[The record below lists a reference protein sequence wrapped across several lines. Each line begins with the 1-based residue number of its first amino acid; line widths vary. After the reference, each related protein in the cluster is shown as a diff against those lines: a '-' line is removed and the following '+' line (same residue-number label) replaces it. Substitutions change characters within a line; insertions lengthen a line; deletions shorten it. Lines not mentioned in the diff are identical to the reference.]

1 MLLCFRRSGDDPRHP
16 ARRCRPSARDGPS
29 GRPASARNRLPA
41 LLARL
46 YGKYVAPIV
55 QLTYAR
61 RHDDD
66 SYVCYGAYLAFFL
79 TDMTTLS
86 AVLPLSMFL
95 YALLLHRKPRQYWQ
109 VRDRTCIHLRQL
121 DELSLSSYFSPRGWL
136 GLHSASAPYAQWKL
150 VFPL

>member
-1 MLLCFRRSGDDPRHP
+1 MWCRYRRLLTVPCFCCAGDDLRHP
-16 ARRCRPSARDGPS
+16 ARRSRPSARDAPS
-29 GRPASARNRLPA
+29 GHPPSARRRLPA

-46 YGKYVAPIV
+46 YGKYVAPILSIV

-79 TDMTTLS
+79 TDMTALS

-109 VRDRTCIHLRQL
+109 VRHR
-121 DELSLSSYFSPRGWL
+121 
-136 GLHSASAPYAQWKL
+136 
-150 VFPL
+150 